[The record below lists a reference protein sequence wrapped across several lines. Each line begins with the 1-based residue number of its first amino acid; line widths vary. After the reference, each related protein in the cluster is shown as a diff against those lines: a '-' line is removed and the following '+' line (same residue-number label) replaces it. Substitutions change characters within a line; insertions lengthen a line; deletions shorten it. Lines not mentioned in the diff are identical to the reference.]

1 MESSDLFI
9 KTVKNHLDKLAKSD
23 ALFAEKYAST
33 EKNINDCCTFIMN
46 EMKSSKRTCVA
57 DDEVYGLAV
66 HYYEEKDVKVGS
78 PVKCRVI
85 VPKSG
90 SESPLPIKRPAKRVE
105 EPAAQLSFF

>member
-9 KTVKNHLDKLAKSD
+9 QAIKKHLDKLAKSD
-23 ALFAEKYAST
+23 SLFAEKYANS
-33 EKNINDCCTFIMN
+33 EKNIKDCCTFIMN
-46 EMKSSKRTCVA
+46 EMKNSKRTCVA

-66 HYYEEKDVKVGS
+66 HYYEEKNVKVGS

-85 VPKSG
+85 VPKNN
-90 SESPLPIKRPAKRVE
+90 SEPSQPIRRPAKRVE